1 MRLLL
6 DSNALLR
13 LLAGD
18 PRLGGQARTDVE
30 SAAGLV
36 VSAAS
41 LWEIALEVSLGELA
55 APPTLPAVL
64 SEAGVRRLG
73 IEDDHLPCLQALP
86 WHHRD
91 PFDGLLIAQAQAERL
106 TVLTADS
113 ASADHTVPTRD
124 ARS

>member
-1 MRLLL
+1 M
-6 DSNALLR
+6 
-13 LLAGD
+13 
-18 PRLGGQARTDVE
+18 
-30 SAAGLV
+30 
-36 VSAAS
+36 
-41 LWEIALEVSLGELA
+41 
-55 APPTLPAVL
+55 L

-73 IEDDHLPCLQALP
+73 IEDDHLSRLQALP

-91 PFDGLLIAQAQAERL
+91 PIDRLLFAQAQAERL